1 MSSAPRSDHVL
12 RRPDWV
18 PVTAG
23 GITIAVTVYDRRD
36 YVLQAIESALA
47 QRKSVK
53 VLVVE
58 DCGPDPGMRSF
69 VEEHFGSRIQY
80 HRNSSRRGL
89 FGNWNV
95 CLELCTTPWISILH
109 DDDYLDP
116 DFVDAMEELA
126 EALPNRGAYFSSII
140 QVDRFGWTSCRF
152 LFVHSPAASAKS
164 IRARWRTSTI
174 CFSRGNF
181 FALMTPALWWFPR
194 NITVLRRLGNVV
206 QTRLSFRRG
215 ADQPPS
221 CVFPLPRGRRT
232 RDQSGCAHWS
242 QTRTRLR
249 PSETQSRFPPER
261 STNAVFDRRK
271 LMRASPLPTRS
282 LLQNADLMSPR
293 LLRYNLNLLLLS
305 RPPHWRYR
313 IFQAAVRLFGPGF
326 VRALS
331 TLRKNFAGRP

>member
-1 MSSAPRSDHVL
+1 MP
-12 RRPDWV
+12 WV

-69 VEEHFGSRIQY
+69 VEEHFSSRIQY

-109 DDDYLDP
+109 DDDYLAP

-140 QVDRFGWTSCRF
+140 HVDDSNRLLPIPVRQLLGPFREIDPCALAHVNDVLFPGQLLRVDHARALGGFRETSQFCGDWEMWFKLAYHFG
-152 LFVHSPAASAKS
+152 AAQTNRPVA
-164 IRARWRTSTI
+164 
-174 CFSRGNF
+174 FSRSHEGVERGTNRIVRTGRKH
-181 FALMTPALWWFPR
+181 ALDFIQAKR
-194 NITVLRRLGNVV
+194 NLCLLRK
-206 QTRLSFRRG
+206 TH
-215 ADQPPS
+215 P
-221 CVFPLPRGRRT
+221 
-232 RDQSGCAHWS
+232 
-242 QTRTRLR
+242 
-249 PSETQSRFPPER
+249 
-261 STNAVFDRRK
+261 NAVFDRRK
-271 LMRASPLPTRS
+271 MMQESPLPTRD
-282 LLQNADLMSPR
+282 LLQNAATMSPR
-293 LLRYNLNLLLLS
+293 LVRYNLSLLS
-305 RPPHWRYR
+305 LSHPPHWRYR
-313 IFQAAVRLFGPGF
+313 AFQAVARLVGPRF

-331 TLRKNFAGRP
+331 TLQKKNAARP